1 MPKKSAGLLVFRE
14 TEAALEVLLVH
25 PGGPFWAKKDI
36 GAWSIPK
43 GEIEENE
50 EPIAVALREFKEET
64 GSEISGDFI
73 PLSPLRQPGGKY
85 IFAWAV
91 RGNFDPATLSSNS
104 FWLEWPPKSGRQ
116 KEFPEVDRAAWF
128 PIEAAMKK
136 ILKGQQGFLTQL
148 MEQYR

>member
-85 IFAWAV
+85 
-91 RGNFDPATLSSNS
+91 NFDPATLSSNS